1 MDDVTSYFGELVFND
16 EEMRSRLPKDVYRQ
30 LKKTVGEGKDLD
42 LNIANSRYGRLRT
55 EQPITHTGSSR

>member
-30 LKKTVGEGKDLD
+30 LKKTVGEGKDLE
-42 LNIANSRYGRLRT
+42 LKT
-55 EQPITHTGSSR
+55 VQHITHTGSSR